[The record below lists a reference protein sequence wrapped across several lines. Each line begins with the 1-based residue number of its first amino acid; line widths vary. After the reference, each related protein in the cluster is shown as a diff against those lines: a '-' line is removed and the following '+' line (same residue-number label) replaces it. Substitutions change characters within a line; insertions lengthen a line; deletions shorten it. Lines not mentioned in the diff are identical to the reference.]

1 MTKQEAA
8 IKYITENYLEFNRL
22 RHDIVSDKLQIRM
35 EADLESSTT
44 QGASVQRSKA
54 AVQNGSELWR
64 EMTKHDINSIVC
76 HCAQEYDANIT
87 SREVM
92 TALQSDLIPDVHPLR
107 EYINALPAWK
117 PESGDWIDFV
127 ASQVRVK
134 NNDNKVSG
142 NNNDNTDNLRPNQY
156 PLGAQGEENTQQPK
170 QLDSTTFQS
179 TPFAHEAHRG
189 PRCSQQHSERLG
201 EAYKNDNI
209 DNFRGNQYPCRD
221 EDDLNQQ
228 LKQLDST
235 TYSARN
241 NTASGEGNNTTPDRP
256 RGLSERTSCCQTTTL
271 LDRPYGAERP
281 MNLTGEADLT
291 VSEAHDLTS
300 NSSQRERSEAERLW
314 RVCFK
319 KWFVAMV
326 ASWMKDEVVNHQ
338 VLVLIGKQGIF
349 KTTWLEHLIPPHL
362 RAYACKLANSN
373 DLNKDER
380 LRIAEFG
387 LISLDEIDSMNNRE
401 LNQLKSVI
409 TATDVNER
417 AAYAYTKERR
427 VRLASFCA
435 SGNRRDFLTDITG
448 NRRWLPFEVE
458 SIQNPFYSILPY
470 EQMYAQAWA
479 LAQDPM
485 FSYWFDLDE
494 IEVLE
499 EHNQHFRD
507 ESNEEQL
514 LPILFDVPAEGRGE
528 FMTTAQISERLVS
541 YGNIKKPMALSRL
554 GMVLGG
560 IGYRAVTR
568 KINNTRA
575 RGWIVYQRD
584 TEEINSLKRLLK
596 DG

>member
-8 IKYITENYLEFNRL
+8 IKYITENYLNYRRL
-22 RHDIVSDKLQIRM
+22 RHDIVANKLQVRM
-35 EADLESSTT
+35 EKPTPAPSLKGGELSSQRMSFPLGEDLGE
-44 QGASVQRSKA
+44 
-54 AVQNGSELWR
+54 AVWR

-107 EYINALPAWK
+107 EYVLSCGEWTEEQP
-117 PESGDWIDFV
+117 DWIDWV
-127 ASQVRVK
+127 AQQVRVRE
-134 NNDNKVSG
+134 SA
-142 NNNDNTDNLRPNQY
+142 TDRC
-156 PLGAQGEENTQQPK
+156 
-170 QLDSTTFQS
+170 
-179 TPFAHEAHRG
+179 EAPVDRHFVAVDGR
-189 PRCSQQHSERLG
+189 
-201 EAYKNDNI
+201 
-209 DNFRGNQYPCRD
+209 
-221 EDDLNQQ
+221 
-228 LKQLDST
+228 
-235 TYSARN
+235 SAAPVVFHN
-241 NTASGEGNNTTPDRP
+241 ESTASNA
-256 RGLSERTSCCQTTTL
+256 SELQCSASETN
-271 LDRPYGAERP
+271 Y
-281 MNLTGEADLT
+281 
-291 VSEAHDLTS
+291 SEATH
-300 NSSQRERSEAERLW
+300 SSQSERSEADRLW

-349 KTTWLEHLIPPHL
+349 KTTWLEYLIPPHL

-458 SIQNPFYSILPY
+458 SIQNPFYTILPY
-470 EQMYAQAWA
+470 ERMYAQAWA
-479 LAQDPM
+479 LAQDPL

-514 LPILFDVPAEGRGE
+514 LPILFDVPAEGKGE
-528 FMTTAQISERLVS
+528 FMTTAQISERLVT
-541 YGNIKKPMALSRL
+541 YGNIKKPMALGRL
-554 GMVLGG
+554 GVLMGSM
-560 IGYRAVTR
+560 GYRSVTR
-568 KINNTRA
+568 GNRQA
-575 RGWIVYQRD
+575 RLRGWIVYQRD
-584 TEEINSLKRLLK
+584 TEEIAANKKLLAK
-596 DG
+596 ECVTV

>member
-8 IKYITENYLEFNRL
+8 IKYITENYLDYNRL
-22 RHDIVSDKLQIRM
+22 RHDVIADKMQVRD
-35 EADLESSTT
+35 ET
-44 QGASVQRSKA
+44 G
-54 AVQNGSELWR
+54 WR

-76 HCAQEYDANIT
+76 HAAQEYDANIT

-107 EYINALPAWK
+107 EYVLSCGEWTAEQP
-117 PESGDWIDFV
+117 DWIDLV
-127 ASQVRVK
+127 ASQVRVRE
-134 NNDNKVSG
+134 SA
-142 NNNDNTDNLRPNQY
+142 TDRC
-156 PLGAQGEENTQQPK
+156 
-170 QLDSTTFQS
+170 
-179 TPFAHEAHRG
+179 EAPVDRHFVAVDGR
-189 PRCSQQHSERLG
+189 
-201 EAYKNDNI
+201 
-209 DNFRGNQYPCRD
+209 
-221 EDDLNQQ
+221 
-228 LKQLDST
+228 
-235 TYSARN
+235 SAAPVVFHN
-241 NTASGEGNNTTPDRP
+241 ESTASNA
-256 RGLSERTSCCQTTTL
+256 SELQCSASETN
-271 LDRPYGAERP
+271 Y
-281 MNLTGEADLT
+281 
-291 VSEAHDLTS
+291 SEATH
-300 NSSQRERSEAERLW
+300 SSQSERSEADRLW

-458 SIQNPFYSILPY
+458 EIQNLFYTLLPY
-470 EQMYAQAWA
+470 ERMYAQAWA
-479 LAQDPM
+479 LAQDPL

-528 FMTTAQISERLVS
+528 FMTTAQISERLVT
-541 YGNIKKPMALSRL
+541 YGNIKKPMALGRL
-554 GMVLGG
+554 GVLMGSM
-560 IGYRAVTR
+560 GYRSVTR
-568 KINNTRA
+568 GNRQA
-575 RGWIVYQRD
+575 RLRGWIVYQRD
-584 TEEINSLKRLLK
+584 TEEIAANKKLLAK
-596 DG
+596 ECVTV

>member
-1 MTKQEAA
+1 MTKQECA
-8 IKYITENYLEFNRL
+8 IKYITENYLDYRRL
-22 RHDIVSDKLQIRM
+22 RHDIIADKLQVRV
-35 EADLESSTT
+35 AHSLED
-44 QGASVQRSKA
+44 A
-54 AVQNGSELWR
+54 ALSGYSLEFKGGEYWR

-76 HCAQEYDANIT
+76 HCAREYDANIT

-107 EYINALPAWK
+107 EYVLSCGEWTEEQP
-117 PESGDWIDFV
+117 DWIDFV

-134 NNDNKVSG
+134 ASPESDSLEDATLQDAAK
-142 NNNDNTDNLRPNQY
+142 
-156 PLGAQGEENTQQPK
+156 PLQFRGEENK
-170 QLDSTTFQS
+170 
-179 TPFAHEAHRG
+179 
-189 PRCSQQHSERLG
+189 
-201 EAYKNDNI
+201 
-209 DNFRGNQYPCRD
+209 
-221 EDDLNQQ
+221 
-228 LKQLDST
+228 
-235 TYSARN
+235 
-241 NTASGEGNNTTPDRP
+241 
-256 RGLSERTSCCQTTTL
+256 
-271 LDRPYGAERP
+271 
-281 MNLTGEADLT
+281 AD
-291 VSEAHDLTS
+291 
-300 NSSQRERSEAERLW
+300 RLW
-314 RVCFK
+314 RGCFK

-458 SIQNPFYSILPY
+458 SIQNPFYTLLPY
-470 EQMYAQAWA
+470 ERMYAQAWA
-479 LAQDPM
+479 LAQDPL

-514 LPILFDVPAEGRGE
+514 LPILFDVPAEGKGE
-528 FMTTAQISERLVS
+528 FMTTAQISERLVT

-554 GMVLGG
+554 GMVLGAAG
-560 IGYRAVTR
+560 YQSTRPKIGGRL
-568 KINNTRA
+568 I
-575 RGWIVYQRD
+575 RGWLVYQRD
-584 TEEINSLKRLLK
+584 TDEIASLKRLLK
-596 DG
+596 E

>member
-1 MTKQEAA
+1 MTKQEAV
-8 IKYITENYLEFNRL
+8 IRYIQDNYLQFNRL
-22 RHDIVSDKLQIRM
+22 RHDVVSDKLQVRTPSNSP
-35 EADLESSTT
+35 ETPSNSPFRGGGLTFGEGGGT
-44 QGASVQRSKA
+44 
-54 AVQNGSELWR
+54 EHWR
-64 EMTKHDINSIVC
+64 ELTKHDINSIVC

-92 TALQSDLIPDVHPLR
+92 TALQSDLVPDVHPLR
-107 EYINALPAWK
+107 EYVLSCREWTEDQP
-117 PESGDWIDFV
+117 DWIDLV
-127 ASQVRVK
+127 AQQVK
-134 NNDNKVSG
+134 TLPNPPLKGGDITQNK
-142 NNNDNTDNLRPNQY
+142 TL
-156 PLGAQGEENTQQPK
+156 PL
-170 QLDSTTFQS
+170 
-179 TPFAHEAHRG
+179 
-189 PRCSQQHSERLG
+189 
-201 EAYKNDNI
+201 
-209 DNFRGNQYPCRD
+209 
-221 EDDLNQQ
+221 
-228 LKQLDST
+228 
-235 TYSARN
+235 
-241 NTASGEGNNTTPDRP
+241 EGGD
-256 RGLSERTSCCQTTTL
+256 GGGQ
-271 LDRPYGAERP
+271 
-281 MNLTGEADLT
+281 
-291 VSEAHDLTS
+291 
-300 NSSQRERSEAERLW
+300 LW
-314 RVCFK
+314 RTCFK

-401 LNQLKSVI
+401 LNQLKSII
-409 TATDVNER
+409 TASDVNER

-435 SGNRRDFLTDITG
+435 SGNRREFLTDITG

-458 SIQNPFYSILPY
+458 SIQNPFYTTLPY
-470 EQMYAQAWA
+470 EYMYAQALW
-479 LAQDPM
+479 LINHELN
-485 FSYWFDLDE
+485 YWFDLDE

-499 EHNQHFRD
+499 VHNQHFRD

-554 GMVLGG
+554 GVVLSSS
-560 IGYRAVTR
+560 GYRSVQR
-568 KINNTRA
+568 QIGGHRG

-584 TEEINSLKRLLK
+584 TEEIASIKRLLAK
-596 DG
+596 

>member
-1 MTKQEAA
+1 MTKQETA
-8 IKYITENYLEFNRL
+8 IKYITENYLDYNRL

-35 EADLESSTT
+35 DLEKVKGEEHPKTPRAFSGTPLRLEVK
-44 QGASVQRSKA
+44 G
-54 AVQNGSELWR
+54 GEYWR

-107 EYINALPAWK
+107 EYILSLPAFT
-117 PESGDWIDFV
+117 PDQPDWIDMV
-127 ASQVRVK
+127 AQQVT
-134 NNDNKVSG
+134 VS
-142 NNNDNTDNLRPNQY
+142 PS
-156 PLGAQGEENTQQPK
+156 PLS
-170 QLDSTTFQS
+170 DS
-179 TPFAHEAHRG
+179 
-189 PRCSQQHSERLG
+189 L
-201 EAYKNDNI
+201 
-209 DNFRGNQYPCRD
+209 
-221 EDDLNQQ
+221 ED
-228 LKQLDST
+228 
-235 TYSARN
+235 A
-241 NTASGEGNNTTPDRP
+241 ASGYSLEFKGK
-256 RGLSERTSCCQTTTL
+256 E
-271 LDRPYGAERP
+271 
-281 MNLTGEADLT
+281 
-291 VSEAHDLTS
+291 
-300 NSSQRERSEAERLW
+300 LW
-314 RVCFK
+314 RACFK

-387 LISLDEIDSMNNRE
+387 LISLDEIDSIKNRE
-401 LNQLKSVI
+401 LTQLKSRI

-458 SIQNPFYSILPY
+458 EIQNPFYTLLPY
-470 EQMYAQAWA
+470 ERMYAQAWA
-479 LAQDPM
+479 LAQDPL

-514 LPILFDVPAEGRGE
+514 LPILFDVPAEGRGD
-528 FMTTAQISERLVS
+528 FMTTAQI
-541 YGNIKKPMALSRL
+541 I
-554 GMVLGG
+554 
-560 IGYRAVTR
+560 
-568 KINNTRA
+568 
-575 RGWIVYQRD
+575 
-584 TEEINSLKRLLK
+584 
-596 DG
+596 

>member
-8 IKYITENYLEFNRL
+8 IKYITENYLDYRRL
-22 RHDIVSDKLQIRM
+22 RHDIVADKLQVRM
-35 EADLESSTT
+35 EKPTPAPSLKGGELSSQRMSFPLGEDLGE
-44 QGASVQRSKA
+44 
-54 AVQNGSELWR
+54 AVWR

-107 EYINALPAWK
+107 EYVLSCGEWTAEQP
-117 PESGDWIDFV
+117 DWIDWV

-134 NNDNKVSG
+134 TS
-142 NNNDNTDNLRPNQY
+142 P
-156 PLGAQGEENTQQPK
+156 E
-170 QLDSTTFQS
+170 
-179 TPFAHEAHRG
+179 
-189 PRCSQQHSERLG
+189 
-201 EAYKNDNI
+201 
-209 DNFRGNQYPCRD
+209 
-221 EDDLNQQ
+221 
-228 LKQLDST
+228 
-235 TYSARN
+235 SA
-241 NTASGEGNNTTPDRP
+241 TDRP
-256 RGLSERTSCCQTTTL
+256 KGLSERTACCQTTML
-271 LDRPYGAERP
+271 LDRPYGADRP
-281 MNLTGEADLT
+281 MNLTSEAGLT
-291 VSEAHDLTS
+291 VSEAHGLTS
-300 NSSQRERSEAERLW
+300 NSSQSERSKADRLW
-314 RVCFK
+314 RGCFK

-458 SIQNPFYSILPY
+458 SIQNPFYTILPY
-470 EQMYAQAWA
+470 ERMYAQAWA
-479 LAQDPM
+479 LAQDPL

-499 EHNQHFRD
+499 DHNQHFRD

-514 LPILFDVPAEGRGE
+514 LPILFDVPAEGKGE
-528 FMTTAQISERLVS
+528 FMTTAQISERLVT
-541 YGNIKKPMALSRL
+541 YGNIKKPMALGRL
-554 GMVLGG
+554 GVLMGSM
-560 IGYRAVTR
+560 GYRSVTR
-568 KINNTRA
+568 GNRQA
-575 RGWIVYQRD
+575 RLRGWIVYQRD
-584 TEEINSLKRLLK
+584 TEEIAANKKLLAK
-596 DG
+596 ECVTV

>member
-8 IKYITENYLEFNRL
+8 ITYIRENYLDFNRL
-22 RHDIVSDKLQIRM
+22 RHDVVSDKLQVRCAHSLGD
-35 EADLESSTT
+35 EANRLLGER
-44 QGASVQRSKA
+44 Q
-54 AVQNGSELWR
+54 EYWR

-107 EYINALPAWK
+107 EYVLSCRPW
-117 PESGDWIDFV
+117 SGETDWIDFV
-127 ASQVRVK
+127 ARQVHVK
-134 NNDNKVSG
+134 NNDNME
-142 NNNDNTDNLRPNQY
+142 NMNNDNIDNLRPNQY
-156 PLGAQGEENTQQPK
+156 PLGAQGEDKIQQP
-170 QLDSTTFQS
+170 
-179 TPFAHEAHRG
+179 
-189 PRCSQQHSERLG
+189 
-201 EAYKNDNI
+201 
-209 DNFRGNQYPCRD
+209 
-221 EDDLNQQ
+221 
-228 LKQLDST
+228 KQLDST

-241 NTASGEGNNTTPDRP
+241 NTASGTEEYTYQQ
-256 RGLSERTSCCQTTTL
+256 LE
-271 LDRPYGAERP
+271 
-281 MNLTGEADLT
+281 
-291 VSEAHDLTS
+291 TS
-300 NSSQRERSEAERLW
+300 NKNNSLPLGCVVPQRNVVENNVVDVVVNNNPADALW
-314 RVCFK
+314 RACFK

-326 ASWMKDEVVNHQ
+326 ASWMRDEVVNHQ
-338 VLVLIGKQGIF
+338 VLVLIGKQGIY

-458 SIQNPFYSILPY
+458 SIQNPFFTTLPY
-470 EQMYAQAWA
+470 EMMYAQAWA
-479 LAQDPM
+479 LAQDPT
-485 FSYWFDLDE
+485 FCYWFELDE

-514 LPILFDVPAEGRGE
+514 LPILFDIPAEGKGE
-528 FMTTAQISERLVS
+528 FMTTAQISERLVT

-554 GMVLGG
+554 GMVLGTAG
-560 IGYRAVTR
+560 YKAKKQKIG
-568 KINNTRA
+568 NTQT

-584 TEEINSLKRLLK
+584 TGEISALRRTLK
-596 DG
+596 D

>member
-8 IKYITENYLEFNRL
+8 IKYITDNYLDYRRL
-22 RHDIVSDKLQIRM
+22 RHDVIADKLQVRCAHNLGE
-35 EADLESSTT
+35 EAKGDE
-44 QGASVQRSKA
+44 ASRQE
-54 AVQNGSELWR
+54 QWR

-76 HCAQEYDANIT
+76 HAAQEYDANIT

-107 EYINALPAWK
+107 EYVLSCREWTEEQP
-117 PESGDWIDFV
+117 DWIDFV
-127 ASQVRVK
+127 ASQVKVK
-134 NNDNKVSG
+134 
-142 NNNDNTDNLRPNQY
+142 P
-156 PLGAQGEENTQQPK
+156 
-170 QLDSTTFQS
+170 
-179 TPFAHEAHRG
+179 
-189 PRCSQQHSERLG
+189 
-201 EAYKNDNI
+201 
-209 DNFRGNQYPCRD
+209 
-221 EDDLNQQ
+221 
-228 LKQLDST
+228 
-235 TYSARN
+235 
-241 NTASGEGNNTTPDRP
+241 SGESATDRP
-256 RGLSERTSCCQTTTL
+256 KGLSERTSCCQTTTL
-271 LDRPYGAERP
+271 LDRPYGADRP

-291 VSEAHDLTS
+291 VSEANGLAS
-300 NSSQRERSEAERLW
+300 NSSQCERSEADRLW
-314 RVCFK
+314 RGCFK

-458 SIQNPFYSILPY
+458 SIQNPFYAIMPY

-479 LAQDPM
+479 LAQDPL

-494 IEVLE
+494 IDVLE
-499 EHNQHFRD
+499 KHNQHFRD

-514 LPILFDVPAEGRGE
+514 LDVYFAVPAEGASNTK
-528 FMTTAQISERLVS
+528 FLTTAEISERLIY
-541 YGNIKKPMALSRL
+541 YGNIKRPLSLSRL
-554 GMVLGG
+554 GVLLSQKGFLS
-560 IGYRAVTR
+560 IR
-568 KINNTRA
+568 KGSPQR
-575 RGWIVYQRD
+575 RGWIVYERD
-584 TEEINSLKRLLK
+584 NEEINAERRILSKT
-596 DG
+596 

>member
-8 IKYITENYLEFNRL
+8 IKYITENYLDFNRL
-22 RHDIVSDKLQIRM
+22 RHDIVADKLQVRVAHNLGE
-35 EADLESSTT
+35 EAKGDEANR
-44 QGASVQRSKA
+44 Q
-54 AVQNGSELWR
+54 EYWR

-107 EYINALPAWK
+107 EYINALPRYT
-117 PESGDWIDFV
+117 PDQPDWIDFV

-134 NNDNKVSG
+134 NNDNI
-142 NNNDNTDNLRPNQY
+142 DNLRGNRT
-156 PLGAQGEENTQQPK
+156 AK
-170 QLDSTTFQS
+170 QIVRTNV
-179 TPFAHEAHRG
+179 R
-189 PRCSQQHSERLG
+189 
-201 EAYKNDNI
+201 K
-209 DNFRGNQYPCRD
+209 
-221 EDDLNQQ
+221 DLP
-228 LKQLDST
+228 
-235 TYSARN
+235 A
-241 NTASGEGNNTTPDRP
+241 APEGNNPTPSYTTLHHTTP
-256 RGLSERTSCCQTTTL
+256 S
-271 LDRPYGAERP
+271 
-281 MNLTGEADLT
+281 AD
-291 VSEAHDLTS
+291 A
-300 NSSQRERSEAERLW
+300 LW
-314 RVCFK
+314 RQCFK

-458 SIQNPFYSILPY
+458 EIQNPFFTTLPY
-470 EQMYAQAWA
+470 ERMYAQAWA
-479 LAQDPM
+479 LAQDPL

-499 EHNQHFRD
+499 EHNQQFRD

-514 LPILFDVPAEGRGE
+514 LDVYFAVPAEGATNTK
-528 FMTTAQISERLVS
+528 FLTTAEISERLIY
-541 YGNIKKPMALSRL
+541 YGNIKRPLSLSRL
-554 GMVLGG
+554 GVLLSQKGFLS
-560 IGYRAVTR
+560 IR
-568 KINNTRA
+568 KGSPQR
-575 RGWIVYQRD
+575 RGWIVYERD
-584 TEEINSLKRLLK
+584 SEEINAERRILSKT
-596 DG
+596 

>member
-1 MTKQEAA
+1 MNKQECA
-8 IKYITENYLEFNRL
+8 IKYVEDNYLQFNRL
-22 RHDIVSDKLQIRM
+22 RHDIIADKLQVRCAHPIGDRR
-35 EADLESSTT
+35 EAKGER
-44 QGASVQRSKA
+44 QEQ
-54 AVQNGSELWR
+54 WR

-76 HCAQEYDANIT
+76 HAAQEYDANIT

-107 EYINALPAWK
+107 EYVLSCGEWTEEQP
-117 PESGDWIDFV
+117 DWIDWV
-127 ASQVRVK
+127 AQQVTVK
-134 NNDNKVSG
+134 
-142 NNNDNTDNLRPNQY
+142 
-156 PLGAQGEENTQQPK
+156 PLG
-170 QLDSTTFQS
+170 D
-179 TPFAHEAHRG
+179 EAKGDKARG
-189 PRCSQQHSERLG
+189 
-201 EAYKNDNI
+201 
-209 DNFRGNQYPCRD
+209 
-221 EDDLNQQ
+221 
-228 LKQLDST
+228 
-235 TYSARN
+235 
-241 NTASGEGNNTTPDRP
+241 
-256 RGLSERTSCCQTTTL
+256 
-271 LDRPYGAERP
+271 
-281 MNLTGEADLT
+281 
-291 VSEAHDLTS
+291 
-300 NSSQRERSEAERLW
+300 ERLW
-314 RVCFK
+314 RGCFK

-458 SIQNPFYSILPY
+458 SIQNPFYTLLPY
-470 EQMYAQAWA
+470 ERMYAQAWA
-479 LAQDPM
+479 LAQDPL
-485 FSYWFDLDE
+485 FSYWFDLEE

-499 EHNQHFRD
+499 QHNRYFRD

-528 FMTTAQISERLVS
+528 FMTTAQISERLVT

-554 GMVLGG
+554 GMVLGAA
-560 IGYRAVTR
+560 GYRSTR
-568 KINNTRA
+568 PKIGGRLI
-575 RGWIVYQRD
+575 RGWLVYQRD
-584 TEEINSLKRLLK
+584 TDEVASLRRLLK
-596 DG
+596 E

>member
-8 IKYITENYLEFNRL
+8 IKYITENYLDYNRL

-35 EADLESSTT
+35 DLEEVKGEEHPKTPRAFSGTPLRLEVK
-44 QGASVQRSKA
+44 G
-54 AVQNGSELWR
+54 GEYWR

-107 EYINALPAWK
+107 EYVLSCGEWTEDQP
-117 PESGDWIDFV
+117 DWIDMV
-127 ASQVRVK
+127 ARQVRVK
-134 NNDNKVSG
+134 NNDN
-142 NNNDNTDNLRPNQY
+142 NDNLRGNQL
-156 PLGAQGEENTQQPK
+156 PAAPMENN
-170 QLDSTTFQS
+170 S
-179 TPFAHEAHRG
+179 TPS
-189 PRCSQQHSERLG
+189 C
-201 EAYKNDNI
+201 
-209 DNFRGNQYPCRD
+209 
-221 EDDLNQQ
+221 
-228 LKQLDST
+228 T
-235 TYSARN
+235 TLH
-241 NTASGEGNNTTPDRP
+241 NTTP
-256 RGLSERTSCCQTTTL
+256 S
-271 LDRPYGAERP
+271 
-281 MNLTGEADLT
+281 
-291 VSEAHDLTS
+291 
-300 NSSQRERSEAERLW
+300 AERLW
-314 RVCFK
+314 RTCFK

-338 VLVLIGKQGIF
+338 VLVLIGRQGIY

-373 DLNKDER
+373 ELNKDER

-458 SIQNPFYSILPY
+458 SIQNPFYTTLPY
-470 EQMYAQAWA
+470 ERIYAQAWA
-479 LAQDPM
+479 LAQDPT
-485 FSYWFDLDE
+485 FSYWFELDE

-499 EHNQHFRD
+499 AHNQHFRD

-514 LPILFDVPAEGRGE
+514 LPILFDVPAVGKGE
-528 FMTTAQISERLVS
+528 FMTTAQISERLVT

-554 GMVLGG
+554 GMVLANG
-560 IGYRAVTR
+560 GYRAVTR
-568 KINNTRA
+568 KAGSGRA

-584 TEEINSLKRLLK
+584 NDEIMSLKRLLK
-596 DG
+596 D

>member
-8 IKYITENYLEFNRL
+8 IKYITENYLDYRRL
-22 RHDIVSDKLQIRM
+22 RHDIVADKLQVRLLGD
-35 EADLESSTT
+35 EAKGKRQEYW
-44 QGASVQRSKA
+44 K
-54 AVQNGSELWR
+54 ELS
-64 EMTKHDINSIVC
+64 KHDINSIVC

-107 EYINALPAWK
+107 EYVLSCGEWTEEQP
-117 PESGDWIDFV
+117 DWIDWV
-127 ASQVRVK
+127 AQQVTVK
-134 NNDNKVSG
+134 
-142 NNNDNTDNLRPNQY
+142 
-156 PLGAQGEENTQQPK
+156 PLG
-170 QLDSTTFQS
+170 D
-179 TPFAHEAHRG
+179 EAKGDKARG
-189 PRCSQQHSERLG
+189 
-201 EAYKNDNI
+201 
-209 DNFRGNQYPCRD
+209 
-221 EDDLNQQ
+221 
-228 LKQLDST
+228 
-235 TYSARN
+235 
-241 NTASGEGNNTTPDRP
+241 
-256 RGLSERTSCCQTTTL
+256 
-271 LDRPYGAERP
+271 
-281 MNLTGEADLT
+281 
-291 VSEAHDLTS
+291 
-300 NSSQRERSEAERLW
+300 ERLW
-314 RVCFK
+314 RGCFK

-458 SIQNPFYSILPY
+458 SIQNPFYTILPY
-470 EQMYAQAWA
+470 ERIYAQAWA
-479 LAQDPM
+479 LAQDPL

-499 EHNQHFRD
+499 DHNQHFRD

-514 LPILFDVPAEGRGE
+514 LPILFDVPAEGKGE
-528 FMTTAQISERLVS
+528 FMTTAQISERLVT

-554 GMVLGG
+554 GMVLGAAG
-560 IGYRAVTR
+560 YQSTRPKIGGRL
-568 KINNTRA
+568 I
-575 RGWIVYQRD
+575 RGWLVYQRD
-584 TEEINSLKRLLK
+584 TDEIASLKRLLK
-596 DG
+596 E

>member
-8 IKYITENYLEFNRL
+8 IKYITENYLDYNRL
-22 RHDIVSDKLQIRM
+22 RHDVIADKMQVRD
-35 EADLESSTT
+35 ET
-44 QGASVQRSKA
+44 G
-54 AVQNGSELWR
+54 WR

-76 HCAQEYDANIT
+76 HAAQEYDANIT

-107 EYINALPAWK
+107 EYVLSCHEWK
-117 PESGDWIDFV
+117 EEQPDWIDLV
-127 ASQVRVK
+127 ARQVRVA
-134 NNDNKVSG
+134 DAS
-142 NNNDNTDNLRPNQY
+142 DIDRTR
-156 PLGAQGEENTQQPK
+156 GAVDRAE
-170 QLDSTTFQS
+170 
-179 TPFAHEAHRG
+179 
-189 PRCSQQHSERLG
+189 
-201 EAYKNDNI
+201 
-209 DNFRGNQYPCRD
+209 PCRSAAP
-221 EDDLNQQ
+221 EDRPTGCSVLRE
-228 LKQLDST
+228 S
-235 TYSARN
+235 
-241 NTASGEGNNTTPDRP
+241 TASIT
-256 RGLSERTSCCQTTTL
+256 SELQCSASETN
-271 LDRPYGAERP
+271 Y
-281 MNLTGEADLT
+281 
-291 VSEAHDLTS
+291 SEATH
-300 NSSQRERSEAERLW
+300 SSQSERSEADRLW

-458 SIQNPFYSILPY
+458 EIQNPFYTLLPY
-470 EQMYAQAWA
+470 EQLYAQAWA
-479 LAQDPM
+479 LAQDPL

-499 EHNQHFRD
+499 QHNQHFRD

-514 LPILFDVPAEGRGE
+514 LPILFDVPAEGKGE
-528 FMTTAQISERLVS
+528 FMTTAQISERLVT
-541 YGNIKKPMALSRL
+541 YGNIKKPMALGRL
-554 GMVLGG
+554 GVLMGSM
-560 IGYRAVTR
+560 GYRSVTR
-568 KINNTRA
+568 GNRQA
-575 RGWIVYQRD
+575 RLRGWIVYQRD
-584 TEEINSLKRLLK
+584 TEEIAVNKKLLAK
-596 DG
+596 ECVTV